1 MFSRQFNNCPA
12 VNPERYLDLARELA
26 GNPSPEY
33 IRSAGDRAYYAA
45 FLFCRDELA
54 KKGYITP
61 FYSTEDHNYVSRSL
75 QQLFGRG
82 LFSEF
87 ELRYQRN
94 RINYDTRNLH
104 GVSIPWMLKTAQDII
119 ERVKALPPKQPDRL

>member
-1 MFSRQFNNCPA
+1 MFSKQSNECPA
-12 VNPERYLDLARELA
+12 VKPELYLDLARELA
-26 GNPSPEY
+26 GNPAPEY

-54 KKGYITP
+54 RKGYITP
-61 FYSTEDHNYVSRSL
+61 FYSTEDHSYVSRSL

-82 LFSEF
+82 PFSEF

-94 RINYDTRNLH
+94 RISYDTRNLR
-104 GVSIPWMLKTAQDII
+104 GVSIPWMIKTAEDII
-119 ERVKALPPKQPDRL
+119 ERVKELPKLSNL

>member
-1 MFSRQFNNCPA
+1 MFSKQSNECPA
-12 VNPERYLDLARELA
+12 INPELYLALARELA
-26 GNPSPEY
+26 GNPAPEY

-54 KKGYITP
+54 RKGYITP
-61 FYSTEDHNYVSRSL
+61 FYSTEDHSYVSRSL

-82 LFSEF
+82 HFSEF

-94 RINYDTRNLH
+94 RISYDTRNLR
-104 GVSIPWMLKTAQDII
+104 GVSIPWMIKTAEDII
-119 ERVKALPPKQPDRL
+119 EKVKELPKLSNL